1 MRPEYFDGVK
11 FYITNDLSFGGN
23 LDLAI
28 SKLKELDLD
37 KKFDDINEIIELY
50 NIQLVLRFL
59 DDEYKEKIQFDI
71 KEKKIKTII
80 GKFFNKICDDNFFI
94 VEKQVSNMYYD
105 DFWILFCKYKI
116 YKKNIK

>member
-50 NIQLVLRFL
+50 KDMCDGVFYNE
-59 DDEYKEKIQFDI
+59 D
-71 KEKKIKTII
+71 EKKK
-80 GKFFNKICDDNFFI
+80 GN
-94 VEKQVSNMYYD
+94 
-105 DFWILFCKYKI
+105 
-116 YKKNIK
+116 